1 MKTAFE
7 IPKEASADVSL
18 RRIQNTRFGPGET
31 FKWTFG
37 AQRGE
42 GKADASGLV
51 TIPGLKITAEPTSLT
66 ISQ

>member
-1 MKTAFE
+1 MKTAFD

-18 RRIQNTRFGPGET
+18 RRIQNTRFAPGQA

-37 AQRGE
+37 SAHGE

-51 TIPGLKITAEPTSLT
+51 TIPGLKITSEPTTLLVN
-66 ISQ
+66 Q